1 MVNITIDEATV
12 IEFKEYAK
20 ISHDTEDNYLTN
32 LIRKSYANL
41 VSRFGFF
48 DINEDL
54 NGQDLVFARTRYAYE
69 DLLEYFNDNYQ
80 DDLLNFGLN
89 NNVYGRDTSEV

>member
-1 MVNITIDEATV
+1 MNNITIDETML

-20 ISHDTEDNYLTN
+20 ISHDTEDNYLKN
-32 LIRKSYANL
+32 LLLKSYNIL
-41 VSRFGFF
+41 VSRFGEF
-48 DINEDL
+48 DIYKDL
-54 NGQDLVFARTRYAYE
+54 IGQDLVFARTRYAYE

-89 NNVYGRDTSEV
+89 NNVFGRVNNED

>member
-1 MVNITIDEATV
+1 MVNITIDKPML

-20 ISHDTEDNYLTN
+20 ISHDTEDAYLTN
-32 LIRKSYANL
+32 LLRKSYSNL
-41 VSRFGFF
+41 ISRFGYF
-48 DINEDL
+48 DIYENL

-69 DLLEYFNDNYQ
+69 DLLEYFNDNYA

-89 NNVYGRDTSEV
+89 NNVYGRDESEV